1 VSRDLAA
8 TLDVDTVIS
17 NLYHYVSRLMDAT
30 NFYVALYDPQRE
42 EVTFP
47 LYAEGEQVRRLLE
60 GRRAGSGLTEYVI
73 RTGRPLLIPEN
84 IPDRAKELGC
94 ELIGQDAQS
103 WLGVPMMIG
112 QRVIGVVAV
121 QSYTT
126 PRQYNEHHR
135 DLLTAIASQAAIA
148 VENAHLLGQA
158 RVHADELAVI
168 NEIGQALTARLSV
181 EEVVRD
187 VHQAASRLL
196 DAANF
201 YVGFYDAEKHQVVF
215 PFDTTAGDDEKSS
228 SISADRGLTG
238 YIIRNRTS
246 VLIKENMPERL
257 AEMGIE
263 LVGKPA
269 LSWLGVPIMLGEQVL
284 GMMSVQNYTVPRAYD
299 EHDLELLTALASQM
313 AIALQNA
320 RLFEE
325 AGARAR
331 QERVIR
337 EISDQMQRAADMETL
352 MRITA
357 EELNRALGGSRTYV
371 RLHPETQ
378 HPVDGGGRGEEA
390 R

>member
-1 VSRDLAA
+1 
-8 TLDVDTVIS
+8 
-17 NLYHYVSRLMDAT
+17 
-30 NFYVALYDPQRE
+30 
-42 EVTFP
+42 
-47 LYAEGEQVRRLLE
+47 
-60 GRRAGSGLTEYVI
+60 LTEYVI

-84 IPDRAKELGC
+84 IPDRARELGC

-112 QRVIGVVAV
+112 QRAIGVVTV

-135 DLLTAIASQAAIA
+135 DLLTAIASQATIA
-148 VENAHLLGQA
+148 VENARLLGQA

-168 NEIGQALTARLSV
+168 NEIGQTLTARLSV
-181 EEVVRD
+181 EEVLRD

-196 DAANF
+196 DATNF
-201 YVGFYDAEKHQVVF
+201 YVAFYSADEHQVVF
-215 PFDTTAGDDEKSS
+215 PFDTSASDDEKPAVM
-228 SISADRGLTG
+228 SADLGLTG

-246 VLIKENMPERL
+246 VLVKENLPERL

-269 LSWLGVPIMLGEQVL
+269 LSWLGVPIILGEQVL
-284 GMMSVQNYTVPRAYD
+284 GMMSVQNYTAPRAYD

-331 QERVIR
+331 QEHVIR

-357 EELNRALGGSRTYV
+357 EELNRALGSARTYV
-371 RLHPETQ
+371 RLRPQAQRPADGDGRREGDK
-378 HPVDGGGRGEEA
+378 VDER
-390 R
+390 